1 MGYAQDHE
9 PTRLTEDIGREKR
22 ENILQNRKK
31 DVIIFSVHDGWL
43 SCPKCRRNKKL
54 LKISSK
60 TTATNLYVFCRNCKT
75 EFLIDIHQ
83 GQCFESRSQ

>member
-1 MGYAQDHE
+1 MGYAQGLEH
-9 PTRLTEDIGREKR
+9 TRLTEDISREKR
-22 ENILQNRKK
+22 ENILQKRKK

-43 SCPKCRRNKKL
+43 SCPKCRRNKRL
-54 LKISSK
+54 LKIRPE
-60 TTATNLYVFCRNCKT
+60 TTATNLCVFCRNCKA